1 MRYALSACVALLAL
15 VAAGAAKAP
24 ARAPLDPQRTLEL
37 QVRLDRA
44 HFSPGEID
52 GEDGSNTRRAL
63 VAFQQRKGL
72 DSAAGATPE
81 TWQAVDEGAPPLLS
95 YVLTTEDLAGPFEA
109 IPDDMMEKAQ
119 RAALSYASP
128 LEAIAERFHASPR
141 LLERLNPG
149 VAWDRVGDTIQVP
162 NVGRTPLSGV
172 ESLVVEQ
179 EGLAVWAIDHDGKP
193 LARYPASM
201 GSEHDPLPLGQATVK
216 GVSRN
221 PTFSYNPELFWDAD
235 PSHAKA
241 KLPPG
246 PNSPVGVV
254 WIDLSIEH
262 YGIHGTPEPA
272 AVGKTQSHGC
282 IRLTNWDAAEL
293 ADLVRPGTPVE
304 LVQAK
309 RW

>member
-63 VAFQQRKGL
+63 AAFQQRKGL
-72 DSAAGATPE
+72 DSEAGATPE
-81 TWQAVDEGAPPLLS
+81 TWQAVDDGAPPLLS

-272 AVGKTQSHGC
+272 NVGKTQSHGC

>member
-1 MRYALSACVALLAL
+1 MLRPCLVLLAL
-15 VAAGAAKAP
+15 AVAGAAPDAP
-24 ARAPLDPQRTLEL
+24 QATLRL
-37 QVRLDRA
+37 QVLLDRA

-52 GEDGSNTRRAL
+52 GEDGTNTRRAL
-63 VAFQQRKGL
+63 AAFQRERGL
-72 DSAAGATPE
+72 RSGVGPTAE
-81 TWQAVDEGAPPLLS
+81 TWEALGAGGAPPLLS
-95 YVLTTEDLAGPFEA
+95 YVLTTEDVSGPFEA
-109 IPDDMMEKAQ
+109 IPDDMMEKA
-119 RAALSYASP
+119 RVPALTYTSA

-149 VAWDRVGDTIQVP
+149 VAWDRVGENVVVP
-162 NVGRTPLSGV
+162 NVGGIPVSKAET
-172 ESLVVEQ
+172 VVVDE
-179 EGLAVWAIDHDGKP
+179 EGLAVWTLDRDGK
-193 LARYPASM
+193 AVTRYPASL
-201 GSEHDPLPLGQATVK
+201 GSEHDPLPIGQFEVK

-221 PTFSYNPELFWDAD
+221 PTFSYNPDLFWDAD

-254 WIDLSIEH
+254 WIDLSLEH
-262 YGIHGTPEPA
+262 HGIHGTPEPA

-293 ADLVRPGTPVE
+293 AGLVRVGTPVE
-304 LVQAK
+304 LRAT

>member
-1 MRYALSACVALLAL
+1 MRSLLGACLAL
-15 VAAGAAKAP
+15 AGLAAAGAAP
-24 ARAPLDPQRTLEL
+24 AGPRRAADDWQQTLKL
-37 QVRLDRA
+37 QVLLDRA

-63 VAFQQRKGL
+63 AAFQQQRGL
-72 DSAAGATPE
+72 ASGADLAPQ
-81 TWQAVDEGAPPLLS
+81 TWEALGDGAPHILS
-95 YVLTTEDLAGPFEA
+95 YVLTTEDVAGPFEA
-109 IPDDMMEKAQ
+109 IPDDMMEKALLP
-119 RAALSYASP
+119 ALTYASA
-128 LEAIAERFHASPR
+128 LEGLAERFHASPR

-149 VAWDRVGDTIQVP
+149 IGWDRVGETVVVP
-162 NVGRTPLSGV
+162 NVARGPVPKASAV
-172 ESLVVEQ
+172 VVEQ
-179 EGLAVWAIDHDGKP
+179 DGLAVWTLDGDGRA
-193 LARYPASM
+193 LTRYPASM
-201 GSEHDPLPLGQATVK
+201 GSEHDPLPLGAFEIE

-235 PSHAKA
+235 PQHAKA

-254 WIDLSIEH
+254 WIDLSLEH

-293 ADLVRPGTPVE
+293 ADLVGVGTPVE
-304 LVQAK
+304 LVQA
-309 RW
+309 RR